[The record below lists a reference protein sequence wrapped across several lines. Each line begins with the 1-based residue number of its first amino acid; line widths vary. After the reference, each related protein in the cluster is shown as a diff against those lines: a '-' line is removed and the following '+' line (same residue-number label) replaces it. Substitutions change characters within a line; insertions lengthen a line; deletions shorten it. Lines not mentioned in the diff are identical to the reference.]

1 MTMQG
6 RGNERSTTQSAGTHG
21 FGSSS
26 EKRSH
31 VSALQPGQEFDVSIE
46 ALGHSGDGMVKL
58 EGMTVFIKNTEIGD
72 KVKIKITK
80 VKETIA
86 FAERLN

>member
-6 RGNERSTTQSAGTHG
+6 RGNERSTTQSGGAHG
-21 FGSSS
+21 YGNS

-31 VSALQPGQEFDVSIE
+31 VTSIQAGQEFEVSVD
-46 ALGHSGDGMVKL
+46 ALGHNGDGMVKI
-58 EGMTVFIKNTEIGD
+58 EGYTVFIKNTQVGD
-72 KVKIKITK
+72 KVRVKITK

-86 FAERLN
+86 FADRLN